1 MSAESRPPFAT
12 VPTVIADRLRAAIL
26 SGSLAAGERVNQDRV
41 AAEAGVSHIP
51 VREALRSLEAEGL
64 VTFHPRRGFF
74 VAALS
79 VEDAQELGELRAT
92 LEGLAARHAVP
103 RATAAD
109 LEAAEAQIERSE
121 AAESLA
127 VWSEAN
133 WRFHRLLYAPCRR
146 PRLLETLDGLW
157 RASDRY
163 LRVVWQEAAWQGRSQ
178 DEHRAILAAF
188 RAGDARRAERLVARH
203 VEAATRALVRIMS

>member
-1 MSAESRPPFAT
+1 M
-12 VPTVIADRLRAAIL
+12 RAA
-26 SGSLAAGERVNQDRV
+26 
-41 AAEAGVSHIP
+41 
-51 VREALRSLEAEGL
+51 
-64 VTFHPRRGFF
+64 
-74 VAALS
+74 
-79 VEDAQELGELRAT
+79 
-92 LEGLAARHAVP
+92 LEGLAVRLAVP

-109 LEAAEAQIERSE
+109 LEAAEAQIEISD
-121 AAESLA
+121 AAKTLA

-146 PRLLETLDGLW
+146 NRLLETLEGLW

-188 RAGDARRAERLVARH
+188 RAGEDKRAQRLIIRH
-203 VEAATRALVRIMS
+203 VDAATRALVKIMS

>member
-1 MSAESRPPFAT
+1 MDVPSTPSFPP
-12 VPTVIADRLRAAIL
+12 VPTVIVDLLRAKIL
-26 SGSLAAGERVNQDRV
+26 AGMLVAGERVNQDRM
-41 AAEAGVSHIP
+41 AAEFGVSHIP
-51 VREALRSLEAEGL
+51 VREALRGLESEGL

-79 VEDAQELGELRAT
+79 MADAQELGELRAV
-92 LEGLAARHAVP
+92 LEGLAVRLAVP

-109 LEAAEAQIERSE
+109 LEAAAIQIELSE
-121 AAESLA
+121 GAESLT
-127 VWSEAN
+127 VWAEAN
-133 WRFHRLLYAPCRR
+133 WRFHHLLYAPCRR
-146 PRLLETLDGLW
+146 VRLLESLEALW

-188 RAGDARRAERLVARH
+188 QAREGRRAQQLVVRH
-203 VEAATRALVRIMS
+203 VEAATRALVKIMA